1 MYSDKIDPTLQ
12 GVKHGAFSNEM
23 VHLIMQV
30 YTLSIVFRMKRL
42 EKLCIRYLEASVNLD
57 NVLVSLKTA
66 SILFLQPIK
75 EYCLR
80 YITKGTLAHHSSL
93 MDYLVHVRNGKKQ
106 THSCILFGLKLSS
119 MVLEVPGVPGFWKKG
134 VKE

>member
-1 MYSDKIDPTLQ
+1 MYSDKIDPSLQ
-12 GVKHGAFSNEM
+12 EVKHGAFSNEM

-30 YTLSIVFRMKRL
+30 YTLSIVFHMKRL

-80 YITKGTLAHHSSL
+80 YITKGKYARTSQLSDGL
-93 MDYLVHVRNGKKQ
+93 FGPCEKRKKK
-106 THSCILFGLKLSS
+106 THPCILLGLKLYR
-119 MVLEVPGVPGFWKKG
+119 VGGAGVPGFWKKG
-134 VKE
+134 VT

>member
-12 GVKHGAFSNEM
+12 GVKPGAFSNEM

-30 YTLSIVFRMKRL
+30 YTLSIVFHMEKL
-42 EKLCIRYLEASVNLD
+42 EKLCIRYLEASVNLE

-66 SILFLQPIK
+66 SILSLQPIK

-80 YITKGTLAHHSSL
+80 YITKGTYKLNTLAQGPDVTRLWRWPFGS
-93 MDYLVHVRNGKKQ
+93 GK
-106 THSCILFGLKLSS
+106 LL
-119 MVLEVPGVPGFWKKG
+119 
-134 VKE
+134 

>member
-30 YTLSIVFRMKRL
+30 YTLSIVFHMKRL

-93 MDYLVHVRNGKKQ
+93 
-106 THSCILFGLKLSS
+106 I
-119 MVLEVPGVPGFWKKG
+119 KG
-134 VKE
+134 VDTFLNPGGLAAV

>member
-30 YTLSIVFRMKRL
+30 YTLSIVFHMKRL

-93 MDYLVHVRNGKKQ
+93 MDYLVHVRNGKNP
-106 THSCILFGLKLSS
+106 HSCIYIVWSKIL
-119 MVLEVPGVPGFWKKG
+119 
-134 VKE
+134 